1 MSKCWE
7 RRYCKFGGDTCNGLE
22 DIARKR
28 EGGLEIAPPPVGR
41 GVNFQWRRQGLM
53 VGEAHLIGEAIIFDL
68 KYIIH
73 ECGLPTNYL

>member
-1 MSKCWE
+1 MALKPHQKQT
-7 RRYCKFGGDTCNGLE
+7 YL
-22 DIARKR
+22 
-28 EGGLEIAPPPVGR
+28 
-41 GVNFQWRRQGLM
+41 QWRRQVLM